1 MIFWLDAQISP
12 GLADWLQKTFG
23 VTAMAVRDVRLRDA
37 EDDHLFFSARQV
49 ANVLITKESGFI
61 HLKDMLPLKVIWLTC
76 ENTSEKE
83 LRRVFLMHFRKAV
96 RLFEAGE
103 ALVEIR

>member
-1 MIFWLDAQISP
+1 MIFWLDAQIAP
-12 GLADWLQKTFG
+12 GLADWLQETFG
-23 VTAMAVRDVRLRDA
+23 VRAMSVGDVRLLEA
-37 EDDHLFFSARQV
+37 EDDHLFFAARQV

-61 HLKDMLPLKVIWLTC
+61 HLKEIQPLKIIWLTC

-83 LRRVFLMHFRKAV
+83 LKRVFLLHFRKAV

-103 ALVEIR
+103 SLVEIR

>member
-1 MIFWLDAQISP
+1 MIFWLDAQVAP
-12 GLADWLQKTFG
+12 GLAEWLQETFG
-23 VTAMAVRDVRLRDA
+23 VRAMSVRDVRLLES
-37 EDDHLFFSARQV
+37 EDDHLFFAARQV

-61 HLKDMLPLKVIWLTC
+61 HLKEILPLKIIWLTC

-83 LRRVFLMHFRKAV
+83 LKRVFLRHFRKAV

-103 ALVEIR
+103 SLVEIR

>member
-1 MIFWLDAQISP
+1 MIVWLDAQVPP
-12 GLADWLQKTFG
+12 GLAPWLQETFG
-23 VTAMAVRDVRLRDA
+23 VTAMPVSEVRLSDA

-61 HLKDMLPLKVIWLTC
+61 HLKDISPLKVLWLTC

-83 LRRVFLMHFRKAV
+83 LRRVFLLHFRKAI

-103 ALVEIR
+103 SLVEIR

>member
-1 MIFWLDAQISP
+1 MIFWLDAQIAP
-12 GLADWLQKTFG
+12 GLAGWLEETFG
-23 VTAMAVRDVRLRDA
+23 VTAMPVRDVRLRDA

-61 HLKDMLPLKVIWLTC
+61 HLKDLLPLKVIWLTC

-83 LRRVFLMHFRKAV
+83 LRRVFQRHFRKAV

-103 ALVEIR
+103 SLVEIR

>member
-1 MIFWLDAQISP
+1 MIFWLDSQIAP
-12 GLADWLQKTFG
+12 GLAPWLEETFG
-23 VTAMAVRDVRLRDA
+23 VKAMPVREVRLQDA
-37 EDDHLFFSARQV
+37 EDDHLFFAARQV

-61 HLKDMLPLKVIWLTC
+61 HLKDVPPLKIIWLTC

-83 LRRVFLMHFRKAV
+83 LRRVFLLHFRKVV

-103 ALVEIR
+103 SLVEIR